1 MYGLLGEHLPHSF
14 SPQIHSALG
23 NRNYNLFEVAP
34 ENLDAFMKKHGP
46 TNHYQEQSATKYTW
60 LSDPWPWEYCANKEG

>member
-1 MYGLLGEHLPHSF
+1 MYGLLGGHLPHSF

-34 ENLDAFMKKHGP
+34 ENLDTFMKEHNFKGINVTIP
-46 TNHYQEQSATKYTW
+46 YK
-60 LSDPWPWEYCANKEG
+60 K